1 MIKSFLLAAA
11 AAIAFVPAATA
22 QDLASSPVTE
32 AELRAHI
39 AVLADDAMQGRYPGT
54 AGETATVHYIARH
67 LHGYGFVGGATDGS
81 FYQPVPLVE
90 LHNSDGRAVFV
101 DAAGNAVT
109 VTDIRLRA
117 PQGGQAHLHEQ
128 PVIFVGHGVDAEGR
142 VAADVRGK
150 VALLLLRDRSGDN
163 ALNLRERMAALVAAG
178 ASATVIVPEA
188 GIPFAAL
195 SAGFVS
201 PRIQLESRVSH
212 AAVEAVMTAEAAD
225 ALMRAGGV
233 DPAVARAAAAEP
245 AYAGNPLAVTATLDA
260 NSFRRAYNS
269 YNVVARLPGTRSG
282 AGAVTVMGHW
292 DHVGLCRP
300 EGAEDRI
307 CNGAVDNASGIAV
320 ILEAARRVAAGPRP
334 DRDVVVI
341 ATTAEEQGLL
351 GAHHFAAQ
359 PTLPLTDII
368 VNLNIDTVAIAP
380 RGSPM
385 AMVGRGTTPLESGVD
400 AVARQLGRAI
410 DSDTEGNAFI
420 RRQDGWALTAVGV
433 PSIMAGGSFADM
445 APLQAF
451 LGGDYHGPNDEL
463 RDDVPLGG
471 AADDAD
477 LHVALVRHF
486 ASIARWPGTTP

>member
-1 MIKSFLLAAA
+1 MMKQFL
-11 AAIAFVPAATA
+11 FAATA
-22 QDLASSPVTE
+22 ALALAVPATAQVSVTTPVSE
-32 AELRAHI
+32 AELRTHI
-39 AVLADDAMQGRYPGT
+39 AILAADDMQGRFPGT
-54 AGETATVHYIARH
+54 PGETATTHYIARL
-67 LHGYGFVGGATDGS
+67 LHSYGFVGGATDGS

-90 LHNSDGRAVFV
+90 LHNSSGSAEFF
-101 DAAGNAVT
+101 DASGNAVA

-117 PQGGQAHLHEQ
+117 PQGGNARISNQ
-128 PVIFVGHGVDAEGR
+128 PLVFVGHGVDAEGR
-142 VAADVRGK
+142 VTADVRGK
-150 VALLLLRDRSGDN
+150 VAMLLLRDPAGEN
-163 ALNLRERMAALVAAG
+163 APNLRARQAALIAAG
-178 ASATVIVPEA
+178 ATATVIVPEA
-188 GIPFAAL
+188 ATPFAAL
-195 SAGFVS
+195 TAGFTA
-201 PRIQLESRVSH
+201 PRIQLESRASR
-212 AAVEAVMTAEAAD
+212 ATVEAVVSAEAAD
-225 ALMRAGGV
+225 ALLRAGGI
-233 DPAVARAAAAEP
+233 DPAAARTAAANP
-245 AYAGNPLAVTATLDA
+245 GYAGQPLGITAALDA
-260 NSFRRAYNS
+260 TSFRRAYNS

-282 AGAVTVMGHW
+282 TGAVTMMGHW

-307 CNGAVDNASGIAV
+307 CNGAVDNASGIAL
-320 ILEAARRVAAGPRP
+320 ILEAARRIGAGARP
-334 DRDVVVI
+334 DRDVIVI

-380 RGSPM
+380 RGAPM
-385 AMVGRGTTPLESGVD
+385 AMVGRGTTPLETGVD

-420 RRQDGWALTAVGV
+420 QRQDGWALTAVGV

-445 APLQAF
+445 TPLQAF
-451 LGGDYHGPNDEL
+451 LRGNYHGPDDEL

-486 ASIARWPGTTP
+486 ANLATWPDSPR